1 MVGDRGFVHRRRSLG
16 RHSYHIPIR
25 HSYTTFP
32 RHSYIYIY
40 GVHSYIYIYI
50 YTAFLYGIPIRDS
63 YTTFLASCL
72 NNDFFCEG
80 LALTCRQVFL

>member
-40 GVHSYIYIYI
+40 GMHSYIYIYI
-50 YTAFLYGIPIRDS
+50 YIRHSYTAFLYGIPIRHS
-63 YTTFLASCL
+63 WHHASTMI
-72 NNDFFCEG
+72 FFAR
-80 LALTCRQVFL
+80 ALL

>member
-32 RHSYIYIY
+32 RNSHIYIYIYIWHAFLYIYIY
-40 GVHSYIYIYI
+40 G
-50 YTAFLYGIPIRDS
+50 IPIRHS
-63 YTTFLASCL
+63 YTGFLY
-72 NNDFFCEG
+72 DIPG
-80 LALTCRQVFL
+80 IMPQQ